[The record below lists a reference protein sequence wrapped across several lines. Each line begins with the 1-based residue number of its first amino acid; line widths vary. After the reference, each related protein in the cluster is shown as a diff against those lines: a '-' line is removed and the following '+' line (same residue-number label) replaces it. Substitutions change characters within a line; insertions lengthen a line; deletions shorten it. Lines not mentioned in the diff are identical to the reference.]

1 MKKLL
6 GFVLLIS
13 MLMVGP
19 ALASQITI
27 LNVSP
32 GIGYVGQINFQID
45 DWNTWGYCIE
55 EKANSYIGVPYTG
68 TVREIRDSEML
79 MRASVLYWH
88 YVDHNLAD
96 TALEQSLP
104 GHTKTVNDVAYEIQT
119 TLWNPAFDAYQ
130 PVGGMTSDLEAAIRN
145 SFKWVDVGNFK
156 DQCGV
161 WGQDFL
167 VYVPTHPVPEPASLI
182 LFGIGLVG
190 LGGYARRKLKS

>member
-55 EKANSYIGVPYTG
+55 KKANSYIGVPYTG
-68 TVREIRDSEML
+68 EIRNLPDGKSDML
-79 MRASVLYWH
+79 KWASVLYWH
-88 YVDHNLAD
+88 YVDRNLAA
-96 TALEQSLP
+96 TALSQ
-104 GHTKTVNDVAYEIQT
+104 N
-119 TLWNPAFDAYQ
+119 
-130 PVGGMTSDLEAAIRN
+130 
-145 SFKWVDVGNFK
+145 K
-156 DQCGV
+156 DCESGRQ
-161 WGQDFL
+161 
-167 VYVPTHPVPEPASLI
+167 
-182 LFGIGLVG
+182 
-190 LGGYARRKLKS
+190 

>member
-27 LNVSP
+27 LNVNP

-45 DWNTWGYCIE
+45 DWKTWGYCIE

-79 MRASVLYWH
+79 MRAEVLYWH
-88 YVDHNLAD
+88 YVDHTLAE
-96 TALEQSLP
+96 TASAQF
-104 GHTKTVNDVAYEIQT
+104 KDVNRVAHEIQT
-119 TLWNPAFDAYQ
+119 TLWNSAFDLYA
-130 PVGGMTSDLEAAIRN
+130 MTSDLEAAIRN
-145 SFKWVDVGNFK
+145 SFKWVDVPN
-156 DQCGV
+156 DACGF
-161 WGQDFL
+161 GQDFL
-167 VYVPTHPVPEPASLI
+167 VYVPTNPVPEPASLM

-190 LGGYARRKLKS
+190 LGGYAMRKLKS